1 MDVLNGRIDHV
12 LFYNEENGYTVASF
26 SFSLKDQ
33 KINDKIK
40 LIGDNIN
47 VVGVFDR
54 QPVEEE
60 SYTLEGQFVNDL
72 KFGFQFRFKKFIR
85 NKTNSKNGVISYL
98 CSDLFKGVGLKTAQ
112 MIVDK
117 LGVDALNII
126 KNDEH
131 ALDDIN
137 ISPNQKMLIKSGITS
152 DLNNQEIMVFLLSC
166 GLSMDL
172 CHKIIKEYNGVDII
186 ALIKDNPYQLM
197 ERIERFGFKKA
208 DALANNL
215 GIPKTATCRL
225 KALLTYGLNELL
237 YASGNSYISKHDL
250 YIALARYTKEEIEQ
264 SKYLEIL
271 NMLENEHK
279 IFINQYDQVFDYH
292 NYIME
297 IDLAKEIV
305 MFLKDER
312 SEKGIKKYQQDLI
325 DKSFEEIEKSSNI
338 SFSIEQKEAI
348 KTAFTSPIVIITGGP
363 GTGKTT
369 IVHAVIKMYLKLN
382 GDNSSLATSIALLA
396 PTGRAAKRLSEST
409 NMEASTIHRFLG
421 YTGDNHFAYNK
432 YNKTSSRLIIV
443 DEASM
448 MDLPLASR
456 LVTSMHPDARLI
468 IVGDV
473 DQLPSVGPGQVLKD
487 LIDTKEIQTIRL
499 TKIHRQAENSSIIK
513 LAHSVNEGYL
523 PENLMEKLNDRIFIN
538 TSNEALPNL
547 LVDLYMKTLAKGKKI
562 KDIQVLIP
570 MYKGNS
576 GINEINNLIQ
586 ERVNPLVDDKEI
598 KNLGR
603 HLRINDKVIQLVNR
617 PEKGVMNGDI
627 GYISGFSYKGELIK
641 GLTVSYDLKNV
652 NYTLEE
658 LEDITLA
665 YAISIHKSQGSEF
678 DIVIM
683 PFSSQ
688 YYVMLERK
696 LIYTAI
702 TRAKKVLMMIG
713 DPSMM
718 QLGIKRIGIQRNT
731 ILKEKIIEFLKSNS
745 ITEVLKKYELKEDE
759 EQLDEFD
766 DDFIGEKE
774 IEINE

>member
-279 IFINQYDQVFDYH
+279 IFINQYDQVFDYR

-603 HLRINDKVIQLVNR
+603 HLRINDKLFN
-617 PEKGVMNGDI
+617 
-627 GYISGFSYKGELIK
+627 L
-641 GLTVSYDLKNV
+641 LT
-652 NYTLEE
+652 
-658 LEDITLA
+658 
-665 YAISIHKSQGSEF
+665 G
-678 DIVIM
+678 
-683 PFSSQ
+683 
-688 YYVMLERK
+688 RK
-696 LIYTAI
+696 
-702 TRAKKVLMMIG
+702 RV
-713 DPSMM
+713 
-718 QLGIKRIGIQRNT
+718 
-731 ILKEKIIEFLKSNS
+731 
-745 ITEVLKKYELKEDE
+745 
-759 EQLDEFD
+759 
-766 DDFIGEKE
+766 
-774 IEINE
+774 